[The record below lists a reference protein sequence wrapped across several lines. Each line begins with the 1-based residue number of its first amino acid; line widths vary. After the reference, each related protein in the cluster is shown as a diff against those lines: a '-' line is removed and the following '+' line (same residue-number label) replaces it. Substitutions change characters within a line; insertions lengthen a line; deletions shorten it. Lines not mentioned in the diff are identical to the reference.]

1 MKDDTMQ
8 PLRMMYKRTQY
19 TCENTNVISYQYVK
33 NNSDCIWSRL
43 ISISFFSSIVNTYFL
58 Y

>member
-1 MKDDTMQ
+1 MKDNTMQ

-19 TCENTNVISYQYVK
+19 TCENINVISYQYVK
-33 NNSDCIWSRL
+33 NNNDCIWSGL
-43 ISISFFSSIVNTYFL
+43 ISILFFSSIVNTYFL